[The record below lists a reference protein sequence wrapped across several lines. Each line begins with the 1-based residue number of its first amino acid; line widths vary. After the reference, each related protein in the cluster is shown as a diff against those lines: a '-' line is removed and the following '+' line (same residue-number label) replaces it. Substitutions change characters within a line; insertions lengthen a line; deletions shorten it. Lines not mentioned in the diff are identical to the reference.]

1 VVVLKVGETSG
12 KPSSFLGITEK
23 DEKRVTSSKSSSFQN
38 HLINAEEKSFD
49 EYVNDVVSR
58 IAEQSKKLGKNVD
71 IRELK
76 IYKGLIAEF
85 LALAVGN
92 SRKFS
97 KQSFLDRRGRH
108 KVYAI
113 IKQIDEQLDLLT
125 QDVLENEKDNIK
137 VLQRLDDIRGL
148 ILDMVM

>member
-1 VVVLKVGETSG
+1 MKVGETPG
-12 KPSSFLGITEK
+12 KPSSFFGISEK
-23 DEKRVTSSKSSSFQN
+23 DEKRVASSKGSSFHNQ
-38 HLINAEEKSFD
+38 LKNAEEQGFE

-71 IRELK
+71 IMELK
-76 IYKGLIAEF
+76 IYKTLISEF

-108 KVYAI
+108 RVYAI
-113 IKQIDEQLDLLT
+113 IKQINEELDLLT
-125 QDVLENEKDNIK
+125 KDVLEGEKDNIN
-137 VLQRLDDIRGL
+137 VLKRLDDIRGL